1 MKKENNK
8 SKKYL
13 QLTSIKGI
21 TLIALVV
28 TIIVLLILAAVA
40 ISLTIGQNGIFSR
53 AEDAV
58 IANENASIKEALT
71 LLNADRTI
79 DMQLYNGRIS
89 TIEYLYYLGYIN
101 EYLVV
106 NVSKIGS
113 NYRTG
118 QGSDGKD
125 VYVVNEKNELIYYDE
140 DGNERNLG
148 LIGDEI
154 VDQNMELIY
163 EFDDSTKTCV
173 CIGPKD
179 YEYFYDGNSYF
190 ERWIMNI
197 PESVNGYT
205 VVGINLKT
213 YYGYGNGWSTGVRQ
227 VNIPKTVLEITSWGD
242 FEFSQVENIFVDDEN
257 PVYFDENG
265 VLYGKEDDGSITLMK
280 YPPMKRENINI
291 RADTKNIGEYAILR
305 MHTDESITIPE
316 SVTHIADHAFYR
328 VQCENFTILGSITAL
343 ENNTFRS
350 CDMKT
355 LTLPNT
361 INTIKSQAFYST
373 DIENL
378 ELPNS
383 IVDIQSNAFY
393 YYCEINNLIIPGSV
407 KTLKS
412 NTFYYDVKLGN
423 VTINSGVE
431 TIEDGC
437 FGCNIDNLI
446 IEEGMSTFNLNS
458 LSSFRDIKA
467 IKLPS
472 TIGTIETYTGS
483 YKPDVTEIIINKP
496 EGTIEGEPWGLE
508 NVNVVWNG

>member
-154 VDQNMELIY
+154 PEQSMELVY
-163 EFDDSTKTCV
+163 EFNYANQTCV
-173 CIGPKD
+173 CKGPKD
-179 YEYFYDGNSYF
+179 YDYFYQNSKTNK
-190 ERWIMNI
+190 ERWIMDI

-205 VVGINLKT
+205 VIGIEFKRYRSDN
-213 YYGYGNGWSTGVRQ
+213 NGWGSGIRQ

-257 PVYFDENG
+257 PVYFDEDG
-265 VLYGKEDDGSITLMK
+265 VLYGREEDESVTLIK
-280 YPPMKRENINI
+280 YPPKRQNVEI
-291 RADTKNIGEYAILR
+291 RNDTKNIDEKAILN
-305 MHTDESITIPE
+305 MDIGGSITIPE
-316 SVTHIADHAFYR
+316 SVTYIDENAFYSVR
-328 VQCENFTILGSITAL
+328 CENFTILGSITAL
-343 ENNTFRS
+343 ENNTFRF
-350 CDMKT
+350 CNIKT
-355 LTLPNT
+355 LSLPNT

-378 ELPNS
+378 EIPDS
-383 IVDIQSNAFY
+383 VVDIQSGAFD
-393 YYCEINNLIIPGSV
+393 YYCEINNLVIPGNV
-407 KTLKS
+407 KKLKS
-412 NTFYYDVKLGN
+412 NTFDYYVELGN
-423 VTINSGVE
+423 VTISSGVE
-431 TIEDGC
+431 TIENEC
-437 FGCNIDNLI
+437 FECSIENLI
-446 IEEGMSTFNLNS
+446 IEEGITNFNMN
-458 LSSFRDIKA
+458 A
-467 IKLPS
+467 IYRYANIETIELPS
-472 TIGTIETYTGS
+472 TIETIESHTDT
-483 YKPDVTEIIINKP
+483 YKPRVTEIIINKP
-496 EGTIEGEPWGLE
+496 EGTIDGEPWGLE